1 MILEEGRTNDVDGG
15 IMMVPMQWVQH
26 DDDDED
32 DDGNDGDD
40 DYDDDDDDDSPMV
53 PRCWAPRSSP
63 LTLIGHTVAT

>member
-1 MILEEGRTNDVDGG
+1 MKPFMILEEGRTNDVDGVM
-15 IMMVPMQWVQH
+15 MMVPMQWVQH

-32 DDGNDGDD
+32 DDDN
-40 DYDDDDDDDSPMV
+40 DDDDSPMV

>member
-32 DDGNDGDD
+32 DDDN
-40 DYDDDDDDDSPMV
+40 DDDDSPMV